1 MLASGRWHTG
11 FVDAAGTVGRL
22 AQVEGRTSAA
32 IIGWLN
38 AQPELWR
45 AGITQVTIDQLA
57 SYARAVREVLSD
69 AVLVADTF
77 QEIALANDMLTQV
90 LQRVIRE
97 TQGRRG

>member
-1 MLASGRWHTG
+1 M
-11 FVDAAGTVGRL
+11 
-22 AQVEGRTSAA
+22 
-32 IIGWLN
+32 
-38 AQPELWR
+38 
-45 AGITQVTIDQLA
+45 
-57 SYARAVREVLSD
+57 REVLSD